1 MIKKI
6 LIDGKEVEMKATGLT
21 PVIFQDF
28 FMMDLLKNLNG
39 KILSDDQ
46 AEQSSATTMLN
57 QLMFVMAEQAKGS
70 TLEDFRG
77 MDPKKY
83 YEWLDA
89 FSFGGLVAAAPKAVQ
104 FFQEEAVPAAELKKT
119 ETSGESQES

>member
-1 MIKKI
+1 MIEKI

-21 PVIFQDF
+21 PVIFQDVF
-28 FMMDLLKNLNG
+28 QMDLLKNLNG

-57 QLMFVMAEQAKGS
+57 QLMFIMAEQAKGT

-77 MDPKKY
+77 MEAKKY

-89 FSFGGLVAAAPKAVQ
+89 FSFGGLVAAAPKAVE
-104 FFQEEAVPAAELKKT
+104 FFQKEAAPAAELKKT
-119 ETSGESQES
+119 DVSGESPEN